1 MDSTMNN
8 DVKCNK
14 RIILGKG
21 KIRISKIMTELT
33 TQTKNPSVHYAPRS
47 QAALQVARHMAHD

>member
-1 MDSTMNN
+1 
-8 DVKCNK
+8 
-14 RIILGKG
+14 
-21 KIRISKIMTELT
+21 MTELT